1 MKSYWINKK
10 EENTKL
16 IVFFNGWGM
25 NETPFKHLK
34 CEDYDVLVA
43 YDYSN
48 LDFNFSEFD
57 FLKYKEKNLIAWSM
71 GVYVSNLFFDSLN
84 NFDKKI
90 AINGTSKMID
100 NAFGIP
106 KKIYDITIKLFCE
119 KTCEKF
125 IQNMFENEKIP
136 PKITIT
142 RTLESLKQELVVLKN
157 LKIENE
163 LAFDLAIIS
172 QNDKIVPSQ
181 NQLAFWENKTIIKKI
196 NSSHCP
202 FGLYSKWT
210 DLLC

>member
-16 IVFFNGWGM
+16 IVFLNGWGM

-34 CEDYDVLVA
+34 CEDCDVLVVHN
-43 YDYSN
+43 YSD
-48 LDFNFSEFD
+48 LDFDFSEFD
-57 FLKYKEKNLIAWSM
+57 LLKYKEKNLIAWSM
-71 GVYVSNLFFDSLN
+71 GVYVSSLFFDSLN
-84 NFDKKI
+84 NFDKKV

-100 NAFGIP
+100 NVFGIP

-136 PKITIT
+136 PEITIT

-163 LAFDLAIIS
+163 LTFDLAIIS
-172 QNDKIVPSQ
+172 QNDKIVSSE
-181 NQLAFWENKTIIKKI
+181 NQLAFWENKAIIKKI